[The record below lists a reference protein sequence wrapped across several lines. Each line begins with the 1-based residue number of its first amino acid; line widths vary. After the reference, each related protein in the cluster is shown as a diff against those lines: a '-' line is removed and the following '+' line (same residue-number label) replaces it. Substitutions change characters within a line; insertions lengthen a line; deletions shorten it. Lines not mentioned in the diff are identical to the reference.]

1 MQAESNESEEQ
12 ETLHTIHALVNGNIM
27 QIRWCVAY
35 IYLRRLMWCWCT
47 EGEGYFSYYEEVS
60 TFYSIGGSR
69 NPKFQMYMNM
79 ALNQL
84 LVALDGFIR
93 KMRA

>member
-1 MQAESNESEEQ
+1 
-12 ETLHTIHALVNGNIM
+12 
-27 QIRWCVAY
+27 
-35 IYLRRLMWCWCT
+35 MWCWCT